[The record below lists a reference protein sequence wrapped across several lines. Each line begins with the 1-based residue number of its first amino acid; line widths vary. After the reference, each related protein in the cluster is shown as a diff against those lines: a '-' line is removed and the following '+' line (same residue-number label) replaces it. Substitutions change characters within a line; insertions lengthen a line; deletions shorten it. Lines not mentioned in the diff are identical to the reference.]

1 MDDLP
6 IPESG
11 GEAIVLLIFVAVLAG
26 LWFLVRGTQQKHKR
40 AFWERK
46 KQEEFFRTHRLAE
59 PDDPTQLPGGWEPI
73 PEEGEG

>member
-11 GEAIVLLIFVAVLAG
+11 GEAIVLLIFVAVMAG
-26 LWFLVRGTQQKHKR
+26 LWFVVRRTQLRHRK

-46 KQEEFFRTHRLAE
+46 QQEEFFRTHRLTE
-59 PDDPTQLPGGWEPI
+59 PDDPTQLPGGWEPL
-73 PEEGEG
+73 PEEGDG